1 MIKLKYIILFLGL
14 LPLNHVFAQG
24 NFGGG
29 VDDENIHLGFT
40 FQYIS
45 SQYKIIKSN
54 TWRNP
59 YLNPEKNFT
68 PSTDSLNSIQAPTN
82 PGFGVGFVANVFLTK
97 HLDFRFTP
105 TLAFTDR
112 VVDYEFANKINYEQV
127 GVTSPDGFT
136 RRSVAAVMV
145 DFPVGIK
152 LKSNRRNNFRAY
164 IIGGLKYGIN
174 ISSKKNDE
182 DEVLNPEFKFLK
194 NNKNILSYE
203 AGIGFDFYFEF
214 FKVSPELKISNSIN
228 SVLNQQNNV
237 YSNPID
243 KMYLRN
249 FQFSLYFE

>member
-1 MIKLKYIILFLGL
+1 
-14 LPLNHVFAQG
+14 
-24 NFGGG
+24 
-29 VDDENIHLGFT
+29 
-40 FQYIS
+40 
-45 SQYKIIKSN
+45 
-54 TWRNP
+54 
-59 YLNPEKNFT
+59 
-68 PSTDSLNSIQAPTN
+68 
-82 PGFGVGFVANVFLTK
+82 
-97 HLDFRFTP
+97 
-105 TLAFTDR
+105 LAFTDR
-112 VVDYEFANKINYEQV
+112 VVDYEFANKKNYEQE

-145 DFPVGIK
+145 DLPVGIK

-174 ISSKKNDE
+174 IASKKNDD

-194 NNKNILSYE
+194 NNKNVLSYE
-203 AGIGFDFYFEF
+203 AGLGFDFYFEF
-214 FKVSPELKISNSIN
+214 FKISPELKISNSIN